1 MPLPQ
6 DIATLISRICEC
18 YLCGFIKTLCTDDE
32 VKDFEIGII
41 VDDPCGP
48 AVITRSLMREVLGE
62 SELEKRPCDDES
74 RDGSDV
80 L

>member
-1 MPLPQ
+1 MN
-6 DIATLISRICEC
+6 ATL
-18 YLCGFIKTLCTDDE
+18 YGFIKRLCIGDE
-32 VKDFEIGII
+32 VKDLETGIA

-48 AVITRSLMREVLGE
+48 AVITRSLMREVLE
-62 SELEKRPCDDES
+62 KSELEKRPCDDES